1 MKLKLWLEFDCLVA
15 PFLWNRQQ
23 LVSQPETFGSD
34 LHRLDRNPS
43 SGRRANGCQSFCSLA
58 DGWHLLLL
66 LHRSCSQGSNRGAFC
81 RASGGRDAINDCKL
95 QEIDKANTRV
105 WSPNWWCV
113 VCPPLPTYS
122 HYATHSPLK
131 RFNFRLYFGRL
142 YSLLLLICVLF
153 GRNIAVSR
161 YKTAHVILFSLAAT
175 YYAASQK

>member
-1 MKLKLWLEFDCLVA
+1 MKLMLWLEFDCLVA

-113 VCPPLPTYS
+113 VCPPPPHLLTLRNTLTSKKVQFPALFWTTLLS
-122 HYATHSPLK
+122 VVIDL
-131 RFNFRLYFGRL
+131 RL
-142 YSLLLLICVLF
+142 VW
-153 GRNIAVSR
+153 
-161 YKTAHVILFSLAAT
+161 
-175 YYAASQK
+175 